1 MIKSRPLDKL
11 AAAFHSL
18 IDNGTGTQE
27 PSNQRRWGK
36 VTAVNT
42 GPPITVDITLAGNA
56 IPGVPTLN
64 HYVPVVGDKVCIIQ
78 EGYDL
83 IAIGAL

>member
-1 MIKSRPLDKL
+1 MIKNRPLDKL

-36 VTAVNT
+36 VVTVHT
-42 GPPITVDITLAGNA
+42 GPPVTIDITLAGNA
-56 IPGVPTLN
+56 ISGVPTLA
-64 HYVPVVGDKVCIIQ
+64 HYTPTAGDKVCLIQ